1 MLRIKI
7 NNELKMFQKGDLV
20 WIPSNTV
27 LLVPHPNNPE
37 TIRITNEPEVAVFI
51 ERAKEDEDFCIIIS
65 DGRRWS
71 TNKKHIKHLR
81 KEYVS

>member
-1 MLRIKI
+1 
-7 NNELKMFQKGDLV
+7 MFQKGDLV

-27 LLVPHPNNPE
+27 LVVPHPNNPE
-37 TIRITNEPEVAVFI
+37 TIRITNKPEVGVFI
-51 ERAKEDEDFCIIIS
+51 ERTKEDDDFCVIVS
-65 DGRRWS
+65 NGRHWA